1 MHEIVIIITISVILS
16 TSPFFSKFFHIPSPA
31 IEIIFGSI
39 ATFFGFLSDHYLFK
53 LLSEVGFFYLMLMA
67 GMEVDLHIFTDKK
80 SSIIKEGILYLVF
93 LYIISFIGIYYFDLD
108 KILIILLPMLSV
120 GLILTLYK
128 DYGKETKWLN
138 LSMIVGTMGEL
149 TSIVLLTLAGA
160 TLEFG
165 VGAKLYE
172 TIIYLVLFLLLAIII
187 FKLLKVLF
195 WWYPEL
201 KTFLMPHSDKEEKDI
216 RLSMAIFFALIAVM
230 LYLHLEV
237 AFGAFV
243 AGIFINTFFEHK
255 RELPEKLSSFG
266 FGFLVP
272 IFFIY
277 IGSTFELQSILSEG
291 LVANTMLIIFLMIGS
306 RILASLVFVNMLS
319 IKEVFLF
326 ALSHSMPLT
335 LLIAVAT
342 IAYKSHSIDHFTYLS
357 FVLASIFEVIFVMI
371 AIKITSKNNKNN
383 KQHKKLI

>member
-1 MHEIVIIITISVILS
+1 MHDIVIIITISVILS
-16 TSPFFSKFFHIPSPA
+16 TSPFFSKYFHIPTPA

-39 ATFFGFLSDHYLFK
+39 ATFFGFLSDHHLFK
-53 LLSEVGFFYLMLMA
+53 LLAEIGFFYLMFMA
-67 GMEVDLHIFTDKK
+67 GMEVDLRIFTNKK
-80 SSIIKEGILYLVF
+80 SSIIKEGFLYLIL
-93 LYIISFIGIYYFDLD
+93 LYITSFIGIYYFDLN

-128 DYGKETKWLN
+128 DYGKNTKWLN
-138 LSMIVGTMGEL
+138 LSMVIGTMGEL
-149 TSIVLLTLAGA
+149 TSIILLTLAGA
-160 TLEFG
+160 SLEFG
-165 VGAKLYE
+165 VGIKLYE
-172 TIIYLVLFLLLAIII
+172 AILYLILFLISMVIL
-187 FKLLKVLF
+187 FRLLKILF

-201 KTFLMPHSDKEEKDI
+201 KTFLMPHLDKEEKDI
-216 RLSMAIFFALIAVM
+216 RLSMAIFFVLIALM

-266 FGFLVP
+266 FGFLIP

-277 IGSTFELQSILSEG
+277 IGSTFELKSLISEG
-291 LVANTMLIIFLMIGS
+291 LVLNALLIASLMIGS
-306 RILASLVFVNMLS
+306 RVIASFVFINMLS
-319 IKEVFLF
+319 VREVFLF

-342 IAYKSHSIDHFTYLS
+342 IAHNSQSIDYFTYLS

-371 AIKITSKNNKNN
+371 SIKVISAKTNN
-383 KQHKKLI
+383 

>member
-1 MHEIVIIITISVILS
+1 MHDIVIIITISVILS
-16 TSPFFSKFFHIPSPA
+16 TSPFFSKYFHIPTPA

-39 ATFFGFLSDHYLFK
+39 ATFFGFLSDHHLFK
-53 LLSEVGFFYLMLMA
+53 LLAEIGFFYLMFMA
-67 GMEVDLHIFTDKK
+67 GMEVDLRIFTNKK
-80 SSIIKEGILYLVF
+80 SSIIKEGFLYLIF
-93 LYIISFIGIYYFDLD
+93 LYITSFIGIYYFDLN

-128 DYGKETKWLN
+128 DYGKNTKWLN
-138 LSMIVGTMGEL
+138 LSMVIGTMGEL
-149 TSIVLLTLAGA
+149 TSIILLTLAGA
-160 TLEFG
+160 SLEFG
-165 VGAKLYE
+165 VGIKLYE
-172 TIIYLVLFLLLAIII
+172 AILYLILFLISMVVLFR
-187 FKLLKVLF
+187 LLKILF

-201 KTFLMPHSDKEEKDI
+201 KTFLMPHLDKEEKDI
-216 RLSMAIFFALIAVM
+216 RLSMAIFFVLIALM

-277 IGSTFELQSILSEG
+277 IGSTFELKSLISEE
-291 LVANTMLIIFLMIGS
+291 LVLNALLIASLMIGS
-306 RILASLVFVNMLS
+306 RVIASFVFINMLS
-319 IKEVFLF
+319 VREVFLF

-342 IAYKSHSIDHFTYLS
+342 IAHNSQSIDYFTYLS

-371 AIKITSKNNKNN
+371 SIKVISAKTNN
-383 KQHKKLI
+383 

>member
-1 MHEIVIIITISVILS
+1 MHDIVIIITISVILS
-16 TSPFFSKFFHIPSPA
+16 TSPFFSKYFHIPTPA

-39 ATFFGFLSDHYLFK
+39 ATFFGFLSDHHLFK
-53 LLSEVGFFYLMLMA
+53 LLAEIGFFYLMFMA
-67 GMEVDLHIFTDKK
+67 GMEVDLRIFTNKK
-80 SSIIKEGILYLVF
+80 SSIIKEGFLYLIL
-93 LYIISFIGIYYFDLD
+93 LYITSFIGIYYFDLN

-128 DYGKETKWLN
+128 DYGKNTKWLN
-138 LSMIVGTMGEL
+138 LSMVIGTMGEL
-149 TSIVLLTLAGA
+149 TSIILLTLAGA
-160 TLEFG
+160 SLEFG
-165 VGAKLYE
+165 VGIKLYE
-172 TIIYLVLFLLLAIII
+172 AILYLILFLISMVVLFR
-187 FKLLKVLF
+187 LLKILF
-195 WWYPEL
+195 WWHPEL
-201 KTFLMPHSDKEEKDI
+201 KTFLMPHLDKEEKDI
-216 RLSMAIFFALIAVM
+216 RLSMAIFFVLIALM

-277 IGSTFELQSILSEG
+277 IGSTFELKSLISEG
-291 LVANTMLIIFLMIGS
+291 LVLNALLIASLMIGS
-306 RILASLVFVNMLS
+306 RVIASFVFINMLS
-319 IKEVFLF
+319 VREVFLF

-342 IAYKSHSIDHFTYLS
+342 IAHNSQSIDYFTYLS

-371 AIKITSKNNKNN
+371 SIKVISTKTNN
-383 KQHKKLI
+383 

>member
-1 MHEIVIIITISVILS
+1 MHDIVIIITISVILS
-16 TSPFFSKFFHIPSPA
+16 TSPFFSKYFHIPTPA

-39 ATFFGFLSDHYLFK
+39 ATFFGFLSDHHLFK
-53 LLSEVGFFYLMLMA
+53 LLAEIGFFYLMFMA
-67 GMEVDLHIFTDKK
+67 GMEVDLRIFTNKK
-80 SSIIKEGILYLVF
+80 SSIIKEGFLYLIF
-93 LYIISFIGIYYFDLD
+93 LYITSFIGIYYFDLN

-128 DYGKETKWLN
+128 DYGKNTKWLN
-138 LSMIVGTMGEL
+138 LSMVIGTMGEL
-149 TSIVLLTLAGA
+149 TSIILLTLAGA
-160 TLEFG
+160 SLEFG
-165 VGAKLYE
+165 VGIKLYE
-172 TIIYLVLFLLLAIII
+172 AILYLILFLISMVVLFR
-187 FKLLKVLF
+187 LLKILF

-201 KTFLMPHSDKEEKDI
+201 KTFLMPHLDKEEKDI
-216 RLSMAIFFALIAVM
+216 RLSMAIFFVLIALM

-266 FGFLVP
+266 FGLLVP

-277 IGSTFELQSILSEG
+277 IGSTFELKSLISEE
-291 LVANTMLIIFLMIGS
+291 LVLNALLIASLMIGS
-306 RILASLVFVNMLS
+306 RVIASFVFINMLS
-319 IKEVFLF
+319 VREVFLF

-342 IAYKSHSIDHFTYLS
+342 IAHNSQSIDYFTYLS

-371 AIKITSKNNKNN
+371 SIKVISAKTNN
-383 KQHKKLI
+383 